1 MELVSVPRFEALLAR
16 HAKRLLPRVFQ
27 PGELAY
33 AERKAHPS
41 HSLAARFA
49 AKAAAR
55 RALRPVLGRAPSLRD
70 VEVVRRKS
78 GEPTLELRGP
88 LAERPAAR
96 CLRFV
101 LTLTHDGEFAL
112 ASVFAERAAER
123 P

>member
-1 MELVSVPRFEALLAR
+1 VELVSVPRFEAVLAR
-16 HAKRLLPRVFQ
+16 HAKRLLSRVFQ

-55 RALRPVLGRAPSLRD
+55 RALAPVLGRAPSLRD

-88 LAERPAAR
+88 VAAQPAALG
-96 CLRFV
+96 LRFV

-112 ASVFAERAAER
+112 ASVFAERA
-123 P
+123 